1 MTELKPWSVT
11 ASKTVFKDKWIH
23 VRADD
28 CITAE
33 SAVVAPYYVLEYTD
47 WVQVVA
53 FDEEDQILLIEQYRH
68 GVGRM
73 SLESPGGV
81 MDAGETDPVATA
93 KRELLEETGFTA
105 SDWIYV
111 GKLAVNPATHTNFI
125 HIVLANEARK
135 EGEPADDPTE
145 RVKVQ
150 RISAKD
156 AVPLLLSGK
165 FIHSLHVAGLT
176 MALHHGGKWKA

>member
-33 SAVVAPYYVLEYTD
+33 GAVVAPYYVLDYTD

-53 FDEEDQILLIEQYRH
+53 FDEDDQLLLIEQYRH

-81 MDAGETDPVATA
+81 MDAGETDPVETA

-105 SDWIYV
+105 ADWIYV
-111 GKLAVNPATHTNFI
+111 GRLAANPATNTNFF
-125 HIVLANEARK
+125 HIVLANGARK
-135 EGEPADDPTE
+135 TAEAADDPTE
-145 RVKVQ
+145 RVKVH
-150 RISAKD
+150 RIAAKD

-165 FIHSLHVAGLT
+165 IMHALHVAGLT
-176 MALHHGGKWKA
+176 MAFHHGGKWKA